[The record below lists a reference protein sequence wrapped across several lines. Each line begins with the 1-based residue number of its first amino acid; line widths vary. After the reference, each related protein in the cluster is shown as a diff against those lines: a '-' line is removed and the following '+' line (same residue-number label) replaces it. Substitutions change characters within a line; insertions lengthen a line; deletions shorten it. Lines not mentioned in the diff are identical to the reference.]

1 MMGVK
6 NVRNLKCSKNEET
19 KKNAH
24 CIDVVQEIEQPIVGK
39 VVKNTRVQEGSIHVY
54 FRGNGRFNVFY
65 GDLDKIE
72 FLKRCNKAAELHST
86 AIEQIVL
93 MDNHVHLHVNTK
105 SLTPFAYNLIHGYS
119 YWYNKKHGLSGKMF
133 ESPFNSSIRI
143 SDVWIMNSMLYI
155 LQNPLSAGICNHPKE
170 YTWSSYHSYFT
181 RSNAKPNPI
190 NKYLNIDKTFIYD
203 RFKSLQDFDKA
214 ILEESANIKEIREVD
229 AKKWEK
235 IPDAEVI
242 RLANIRLNGRNV
254 FHFSKSEIESF
265 ILELR
270 NEIGA
275 SYRQISSITHQSW
288 EYVRRVCK

>member
-1 MMGVK
+1 MMGIKTVQS
-6 NVRNLKCSKNEET
+6 LKCSKNEKTERNT
-19 KKNAH
+19 CGSN
-24 CIDVVQEIEQPIVGK
+24 VVQEINKPIAGK
-39 VVKNTRVQEGSIHVY
+39 AVKKTRIQEGSIHVY

-65 GDLDKIE
+65 DDFDKIE

-86 AIEQIVL
+86 SIEQIVL

-119 YWYNKKHGLSGKMF
+119 YWYNKKHGLTGKLF
-133 ESPFNSSIRI
+133 ESPYNSSIRM
-143 SDVWIMNSMLYI
+143 SDAWIMNSMLYI
-155 LQNPLSAGICNHPKE
+155 LQNPLSAQICNHPKE
-170 YTWSSYHSYFT
+170 YIWSSYHSYFT
-181 RSNAKPNPI
+181 RSNAKPNPV
-190 NKYLNIDKTFIYD
+190 NKYLNIDKTFIYAH
-203 RFKSLQDFDKA
+203 FMNLQDFDKA
-214 ILEESANIKEIREVD
+214 ILDNSANIKEIREVEG
-229 AKKWEK
+229 KKWEK

-242 RLANIRLNGRNV
+242 RLANIRLYGRNV

-265 ILELR
+265 ILALR